1 MASLAMTQSVSD
13 ETVTPDEERLLAL
26 WAQGD
31 RMEQELRAF
40 RASVRQ
46 QEIKVG
52 RANGFV
58 FPPNRE
64 TLQRTIL
71 RKK

>member
-1 MASLAMTQSVSD
+1 MAALAATQALGD
-13 ETVTPDEERLLAL
+13 ETITQDEENLLAL

-40 RASVRQ
+40 RARVRQ
-46 QEIKVG
+46 QEIAVG